1 MLRHIVWWTLKPHTN
16 NQSAAENVYFLH
28 GASAELQNNPHTM
41 GIEVSA
47 KVDDASTVPAQLV
60 LLATFEDIN
69 KKIAFENDPIIQ
81 RFLKLVEERANSK
94 NIIDYEVL
102 PNT

>member
-1 MLRHIVWWTLKPHTN
+1 MLRHIVWWTMKPNTN
-16 NQSAAENVYFLH
+16 NQSAAENIYFLH
-28 GASAELQNNPHTM
+28 QASAELQNNPHTM

-47 KVDDASTVPAQLV
+47 KVDETSTVPAQLV
-60 LLATFEDIN
+60 MLATFENVD

-81 RFLKLVEERANSK
+81 RFLKLVEERAASK